1 MKKLVTILLATTM
14 VSGALF
20 AQGARDNSGSSTGDG
35 TTPVEISFWHIFG
48 DARGQWIQDR
58 VDEFNA
64 SQSSYH
70 VSQENKGSY
79 RDTLQAATLAA
90 RQGSA
95 PTLVHIAEAGSQ
107 QAYDS
112 NIFMPVSDIG
122 NFDTSDYID
131 PVLNYYT
138 INNKVNSIPFN
149 SSSPVLYINTD
160 MLVQAGYERDWTPQT
175 FSDVITSLKKAR
187 AAGVE
192 NAKYTDCMHAW
203 FFEEMTAEQ
212 GGLMYNH
219 DNGRSSRATEVT
231 LGGAEGIKVAQFYK
245 NLADNNL
252 YAWTGKSEDWSGSDN
267 IFTNK
272 KAMYHITSTGDINV
286 ISEGAKRAGFDVNV
300 GLLPI
305 ADGSTRNGTVIGG
318 GSIWLT
324 KGHSQKEME
333 GARDFILYMT
343 NTENMVSWHKLSG
356 YYPVRKSS
364 VELLEKE
371 GWFSSG
377 SLQTVAFKQLLD
389 TIPNAATAGALGG
402 TVYDNRTYI
411 EQALVKIIGGTDVQS
426 AMDEARV
433 LSNAKLKEYNA
444 NFK

>member
-1 MKKLVTILLATTM
+1 MKKLCIVFLATL
-14 VSGALF
+14 VISGALF
-20 AQGARDNSGSSTGDG
+20 AQGTRENSASSHEDS

-64 SQSSYH
+64 SQSTYH

-79 RDTLQAATLAA
+79 RDTLQAATLAY

-122 NFDTSDYID
+122 NFDTSDYIK

-138 INNKVNSIPFN
+138 IHDKVNSIPFN

-160 MLVQAGYERDWTPQT
+160 MLVQAGYARDWTPKT
-175 FSDVITSLKKAR
+175 FSDVITSLEKAR

-219 DNGRSSRATEVT
+219 DNGRSSRATEAT

-245 NLADNNL
+245 DLADNNL
-252 YAWTGKSEDWSGSDN
+252 YAWTGKTEDWSGSDN
-267 IFTNK
+267 IFTNQ
-272 KAMYHITSTGDINV
+272 KAMYHITSTADINV
-286 ISEGAKRAGFDVNV
+286 IKDGAEQAGFHLNV

-305 ADGSTRNGTVIGG
+305 ADGTTRNGTVIGG

-356 YYPVRKSS
+356 YYPVRESS
-364 VELLEKE
+364 VALLDKE

-377 SLQTVAFKQLLD
+377 SLQTVAFQQLLD
-389 TIPNAATAGALGG
+389 TIPNTATAGALGG

-411 EQALVKIIGGTDVQS
+411 EQALVKIIGGTDVHT
-426 AMDEARV
+426 AMDEAIA

>member
-1 MKKLVTILLATTM
+1 MKKILVAILVATM
-14 VSGALF
+14 ISGALF
-20 AQGARDNSGSSTGDG
+20 ANGSKESSISSAVKSTS
-35 TTPVEISFWHIFG
+35 PVEISFWHIFG

-58 VDEFNA
+58 VDEFND
-64 SQSSYH
+64 SQSKYH
-70 VSQENKGSY
+70 VTQENKGSY
-79 RDTLQAATLAA
+79 RDTLQAATLAY

-112 NIFMPVSDIG
+112 NIFMPVSNVG
-122 NFDTSDYID
+122 NFDTSDYIE

-138 INNKVNSIPFN
+138 INGKVNSIPFN

-160 MLVQAGYERDWTPQT
+160 MLVQAGYDRNWTPNT
-175 FSDVITSLKKAR
+175 YDDLIESLKKAK

-212 GGLMYNH
+212 GGLMYNN
-219 DNGRSSRATEVT
+219 DNGRKWRASEAL
-231 LGGAEGIKVAQFYK
+231 LGGEEGIKVAKFYK
-245 NLADNNL
+245 ELSDSDL
-252 YAWTGKSEDWSGSDN
+252 YAWTGKLEDWSGSDN

-286 ISEGAKRAGFDVNV
+286 ISAGAKAAGFNLNV
-300 GLLPI
+300 GMLPI
-305 ADGSTRNGTVIGG
+305 PEGTKRNGTVIGG

-324 KGHSQKEME
+324 KGHSQEEME

-343 NTENMVSWHKLSG
+343 NTKNMVSWHKLSG
-356 YYPVRKSS
+356 YYPVRISS
-364 VELLEKE
+364 VNELKKE
-371 GWFSSG
+371 GWFDGG
-377 SLQTVAFKQLLD
+377 SLQTVAFNQLMN
-389 TIPNAATAGALGG
+389 TIPNTATAGGLGG

-411 EQALVKIIGGTDVQS
+411 EQALVKIIGGTDVQA
-426 AMDEARV
+426 AMNEARV